1 MRLRPGQTSIYG
13 GEAAVTTVT
22 VKVVHGDFTVEP
34 LRVRYGAGHRT
45 GFLVQESGT
54 TVAFVWTTE
63 EVTAIL
69 AGGGSRRRT
78 HGREES

>member
-1 MRLRPGQTSIYG
+1 M
-13 GEAAVTTVT
+13 TTTT

-34 LRVRYGAGHRT
+34 LRIRYGTGHRT
-45 GFLVQESGT
+45 GYLVQKSGT

-69 AGGGSRRRT
+69 ARGGSRRRP
-78 HGREES
+78 EES

>member
-1 MRLRPGQTSIYG
+1 MRLRPGQASIYG
-13 GEAAVTTVT
+13 GDPAMTTAT

-34 LRVRYGAGHRT
+34 LRVRYGTGHRT
-45 GFLVQESGT
+45 GFLVQESDT

-69 AGGGSRRRT
+69 ARGGSLRRT
-78 HGREES
+78 HGLEGS

>member
-1 MRLRPGQTSIYG
+1 MWLRLGQASIYG
-13 GEAAVTTVT
+13 GEAAMTTTT

-34 LRVRYGAGHRT
+34 LRVRYGTGHRT
-45 GFLVQESGT
+45 GYLVQKSGT

-69 AGGGSRRRT
+69 ARGGSRRRP
-78 HGREES
+78 EES